1 MSDANMSAFGCGN
14 GNMGYSEI
22 LCGKISYFF
31 ATVTIGLD
39 YHRKPRKI
47 FICLIF
53 FSSLDAIRLCGE
65 GGEKGRMLVGFSF
78 MDDMGRMENMLLNGM
93 AGA

>member
-1 MSDANMSAFGCGN
+1 MFFSMSDANMSAFGCGN

-65 GGEKGRMLVGFSF
+65 GGREGEDACWILFHG
-78 MDDMGRMENMLLNGM
+78 
-93 AGA
+93 